1 MDTTKTHSLPFE
13 AVDDLIYDARAGDL
27 ESLQADITKF
37 SQEYNCSPADIIKAA
52 IDAED
57 ESEGG
62 TGSCL
67 LHWPAANGNAEI
79 LKYLLSLLKV
89 QNGEQDSSNIQIIN
103 HKNHSGNTPLH
114 WAALNSHLECV
125 KALVEAGADIII
137 KNNAG
142 HDTVFVAEQSD
153 WNATATTEEEGKEED
168 TVGLEGE
175 KVEGDEAEA
184 EVESSTPREMTKGQQ
199 VVEWLLTC
207 EKGSDVEKSAVEDVD
222 AAMGEGDASSSK

>member
-1 MDTTKTHSLPFE
+1 MTTTRTVSLPFE

-52 IDAED
+52 IDTED

-67 LHWPAANGNAEI
+67 LHWPAANGNTEI
-79 LKYLLSLLKV
+79 LNYLLSLLKSE
-89 QNGEQDSSNIQIIN
+89 NEERDSSNIQIIN

-114 WAALNSHLECV
+114 WAALNTHLECV
-125 KALVEAGADIII
+125 KALVKAGADIIL

-142 HDTVFVAEQSD
+142 HDAVFVAEQSD
-153 WNATATTEEEGKEED
+153 WNATATTEDED
-168 TVGLEGE
+168 RGEGE
-175 KVEGDEAEA
+175 DAAEMEGNVEEA
-184 EVESSTPREMTKGQQ
+184 EVSTPREATKGQQ
-199 VVEWLLTC
+199 VVEWLLSC
-207 EKGSDVEKSAVEDVD
+207 EKGADMEKSAVDDTDVPMEEDG
-222 AAMGEGDASSSK
+222 AGSSK

>member
-1 MDTTKTHSLPFE
+1 MATTDVVSLPFE

-27 ESLQADITKF
+27 ESLKADITKF
-37 SQEYNCSPADIIKAA
+37 SQDYNCSPADIIKAA
-52 IDAED
+52 IDTED

-79 LKYLLSLLKV
+79 LNYLLSLLKTE
-89 QNGEQDSSNIQIIN
+89 NGAQDPSNLQFIN

-114 WAALNSHLECV
+114 WAALNTHLECV
-125 KALVEAGADIII
+125 KALVEAGADIIL

-142 HDTVFVAEQSD
+142 HDAVFVAEQSD
-153 WNATATTEEEGKEED
+153 WNATATTQEED
-168 TVGLEGE
+168 KKKDAAE
-175 KVEGDEAEA
+175 DEANVEEA
-184 EVESSTPREMTKGQQ
+184 ESSTPRETTKGQQ

-207 EKGSDVEKSAVEDVD
+207 EKGSDMEKSAVDDADVPMAEDD
-222 AAMGEGDASSSK
+222 AGPSKQ

>member
-1 MDTTKTHSLPFE
+1 MDTTNTLSLPFE

-27 ESLQADITKF
+27 ESLQTDITKF
-37 SQEYNCSPADIIKAA
+37 SEEHNCSPADIIKAA

-79 LKYLLSLLKV
+79 LKYLLSLLKT
-89 QNGEQDSSNIQIIN
+89 QKGEKDSSNLQMIN

-114 WAALNSHLECV
+114 WAALNTHLECV
-125 KALVEAGADIII
+125 KALVEAGADIIM

-142 HDTVFVAEQSD
+142 HDAVFVAEQSD

-168 TVGLEGE
+168 TAQAEGE
-175 KVEGDEAEA
+175 VAEAEA
-184 EVESSTPREMTKGQQ
+184 STPRETTKGQQ

-207 EKGSDVEKSAVEDVD
+207 EKGADMEKSAVEDAD
-222 AAMGEGDASSSK
+222 ADVVMAAGEAGPSK

>member
-1 MDTTKTHSLPFE
+1 MASTDVVSLPFE

-27 ESLQADITKF
+27 ESLKVDITKF

-52 IDAED
+52 IDTED
-57 ESEGG
+57 ESEEG

-79 LKYLLSLLKV
+79 LNYLLSLLRTENGV
-89 QNGEQDSSNIQIIN
+89 QEPSNLQLIN

-114 WAALNSHLECV
+114 WAALNTHLECV
-125 KALVEAGADIII
+125 KALVEAGADIIL

-142 HDTVFVAEQSD
+142 HDAVFVAEQSD
-153 WNATATTEEEGKEED
+153 WNATATTQEED
-168 TVGLEGE
+168 KE
-175 KVEGDEAEA
+175 KDATEDEANVEEA
-184 EVESSTPREMTKGQQ
+184 ESSTPRETTKGQQ

-207 EKGSDVEKSAVEDVD
+207 EKGSDMEKSAVDDADVPMTEDD
-222 AAMGEGDASSSK
+222 AGPSK